1 MCRLLGYSSLTATTF
16 EQVVGEK
23 FNQFVSLANDHCD
36 GWGIATTNN
45 HKADLYKEPVAATK
59 SAHFKDQLE
68 KHKSNAALLHLRWA
82 TEGMPVNENNTHPFT
97 YQDITFIHNGSITPP
112 TALDPLIDK
121 KYLSLAKGTTDSER
135 YFLYLLTQ
143 IEKHGFID
151 GVKRGL
157 SYIKNNCTYSSINMM
172 IINDTTFMAACI
184 YNQNKIPDRFKSS
197 PDYYHLKYTTHNG
210 QVVVASSGWN
220 QDGWQE
226 IPNGSLLVVNRAMQH
241 TNLINI

>member
-1 MCRLLGYSSLTATTF
+1 MCRLLGYSSPTPTTF
-16 EQVVGEK
+16 TQVVGSN

-36 GWGIATTNN
+36 GWGIATTIN

-59 SAHFKDQLE
+59 SEHFKEQLE

-121 KYLSLAKGTTDSER
+121 RYLSLANGTTASER

-143 IEKHGFID
+143 IEKDGFID

-172 IINDTTFMAACI
+172 IINDQTFMAACI
-184 YNQNKIPDRFKSS
+184 YNQDKIPDRFKSS

>member
-1 MCRLLGYSSLTATTF
+1 MCRLLGYSSPTPTTF
-16 EQVVGEK
+16 TQVVGSN

-59 SAHFKDQLE
+59 SAHFKEQLE

-82 TEGMPVNENNTHPFT
+82 TEGMPVNESNTHPFT

-112 TALDPLIDK
+112 TALDQLIDK

-151 GVKRGL
+151 GVKAGL

-184 YNQNKIPDRFKSS
+184 YNQDKIPDRFKSS
-197 PDYYHLKYTTHNG
+197 PDYYHLKYTTHDG

-220 QDGWQE
+220 QEGWEE
-226 IPNGSLLVVNRAMQH
+226 IPNGSVLVVDRVTQSDQLQNV
-241 TNLINI
+241 